1 MNAALESILECPLS
15 SSAGV
20 NLRLNDKID
29 TSQLARDLLYFI
41 ECRGDF
47 ASRGRHIEFLEQ
59 LLGLILVNV
68 HSQNARAEVQLAWGT
83 HVSNGFSLTN

>member
-1 MNAALESILECPLS
+1 MNAAFESILECPLS
-15 SSAGV
+15 PSAGV
-20 NLRLNDKID
+20 NLRLHDKSASRTDSSCGEVD

-68 HSQNARAEVQLAWGT
+68 HLFCRRD
-83 HVSNGFSLTN
+83 